1 MNFPNLSERLFNLLG
16 SSDGG
21 RTRARVVT
29 SRAEEYRRLAQE
41 CLEVARTVKNQE
53 SRAILI
59 RMAQI
64 WQRLA
69 AEQEAALA
77 QQQQQVQPK
86 DDDEKE
92 TP

>member
-1 MNFPNLSERLFNLLG
+1 M
-16 SSDGG
+16 
-21 RTRARVVT
+21 T

-41 CLEVARTVKNQE
+41 CLEVVRTVKNQE
-53 SRAILI
+53 SRATLI

-69 AEQEAALA
+69 AEQEAARA
-77 QQQQQVQPK
+77 QQQQQQQVQAK